1 MSRSARLRTLAVAA
15 ALPVLVGVAGAAIAL
30 RAFAADT
37 VPMGPFDVRL
47 AASFGAGDTT
57 IALPP
62 LGRLEADTHFSP
74 IDLRATLEEVDI
86 TSLQESLRTGDGLD
100 GVAETVELAA
110 YDRLPW
116 FTLRVL
122 VIGGLGSALAAA
134 TILRR
139 RRAIEIGAAAGF
151 LAVVT
156 AVGFTAVTFDAR
168 ALLAP
173 AYTGTLSLA
182 PELFGPVEATLQRVD
197 HFRNE
202 LRQLVA
208 GASRAYAAV
217 EANPL
222 GAGDELRVLHIS
234 DIHLS
239 TLGYDF
245 AIEVARSFD
254 VDLVIDTGDTS
265 SFGTEAESLILSA
278 VPRFGRPYVYVR
290 GNHDSIGFQRAVE
303 AIDLATVLDG
313 RVATVEGLDIYGL
326 GDPYFVGRRGT
337 PLPDDAVAELV
348 RSVQPRIRSDVAA
361 LARPPDV
368 VAVHDQRMAEGV
380 AGYVPLVISGHFHVA
395 TAAVSEGTI
404 FLKVGT
410 TGGAGPTAVTAEGDQ
425 PLSAQILY
433 FRPSDDGDQRLVAW
447 DLITQAPDTGT
458 LEIRRHLVDAELG
471 SPVPSPPAPTRP
483 EPTVTTGVAGPS

>member
-1 MSRSARLRTLAVAA
+1 MSRSARLRRLAVAVA
-15 ALPVLVGVAGAAIAL
+15 IPALVGVVGAAVAL

-47 AASFGAGDTT
+47 TASFGAGDTT

-62 LGRLEADTHFSP
+62 LGRLRADTHLSP
-74 IDLRATLEEVDI
+74 VRLGASLEEVDI
-86 TSLQESLRTGDGLD
+86 TSLQESLRSGGGLD

-122 VIGGLGSALAAA
+122 VIGGLGSTIAAA
-134 TILRR
+134 AVLRR
-139 RRAIEIGAAAGF
+139 RRAIELGAAAGF
-151 LAVVT
+151 LVVVT
-156 AVGFTAVTFDAR
+156 AVGLTAVTFDAR
-168 ALLAP
+168 AFLAP
-173 AYTGTLSLA
+173 SYTGTLSLA
-182 PELFGPVEATLQRVD
+182 PEIFGPVEATLRRVD

-222 GAGDELRVLHIS
+222 GTGDELRVLHIS

-245 AIEVARSFD
+245 AIELAQSFD

-265 SFGTEAESLILSA
+265 SFGTDAEAVILSA

-290 GNHDSIGFQRAVE
+290 GNHDSEGFQRAVA
-303 AIDLATVLDG
+303 AIDGATVLDG
-313 RVATVEGLDIYGL
+313 DEATIAGLDIYGL

-337 PLPDDAVAELV
+337 PLPDDEVADLV
-348 RSVQPRIRSDVAA
+348 RGVQPRILDDVSA
-361 LARPPDV
+361 LADPPDI
-368 VAVHDQRMAEGV
+368 VAVHDQRMAEGL
-380 AGYVPLVISGHFHVA
+380 AGYVPLVLSGHFHES

-410 TGGAGPTAVTAEGDQ
+410 TGGAGPTGITAEGDQ

-433 FRPSDDGDQRLVAW
+433 LRPDQGGEEILVAW
-447 DLITQAPDTGT
+447 DLIVQAPDSGT

-471 SPVPSPPAPTRP
+471 SPVPSPPGPTG
-483 EPTVTTGVAGPS
+483 PTAATGVAGPS